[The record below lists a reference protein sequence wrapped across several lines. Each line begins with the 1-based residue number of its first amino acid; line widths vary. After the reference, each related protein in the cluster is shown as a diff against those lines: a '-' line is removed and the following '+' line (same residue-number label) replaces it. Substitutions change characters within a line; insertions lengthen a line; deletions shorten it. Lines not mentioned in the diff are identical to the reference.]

1 MTKLDLLVT
10 VMQDGQWHSTEEL
23 VQQVGHRF
31 SATKHVA
38 EKQGYRFERRR
49 EGQRFEYRLAGVEG
63 APVQSP

>member
-49 EGQRFEYRLAGVEG
+49 EGQRFEYRLA
-63 APVQSP
+63 VQSP